1 MAPQSGYSD
10 NVRDHRTQI
19 TNIIIMKM
27 FEIVQEPPKFDTD
40 SKCCWRKMTV
50 IDLLNAV
57 LAQTFNL

>member
-1 MAPQSGYSD
+1 
-10 NVRDHRTQI
+10 
-19 TNIIIMKM
+19 MKM
-27 FEIVQEPPKFDTD
+27 FEMVQEPPKFDTD